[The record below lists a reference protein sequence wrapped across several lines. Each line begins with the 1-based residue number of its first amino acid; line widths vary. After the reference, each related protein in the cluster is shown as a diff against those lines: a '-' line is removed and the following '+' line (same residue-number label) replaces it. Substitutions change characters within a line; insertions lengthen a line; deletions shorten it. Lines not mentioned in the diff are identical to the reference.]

1 MRAQHL
7 KAKTVGAD
15 GACDSTAVVAST
27 FCVVGAGRSADE
39 GPDEGARIC
48 TNSEGEC
55 AAVEGIMMGAK
66 GGGGGKSSAFEGSTI
81 GTEGAGE
88 SASIVD
94 SKMGIA
100 NAGKGSAI
108 EGAAIG
114 AIGVGS
120 SVATE
125 GKFNSSFLRKDMRA
139 CSAKDLA

>member
-1 MRAQHL
+1 M
-7 KAKTVGAD
+7 G
-15 GACDSTAVVAST
+15 ST
-27 FCVVGAGRSADE
+27 FGAEDA
-39 GPDEGARIC
+39 
-48 TNSEGEC
+48 GEC
-55 AAVEGIMMGAK
+55 AAVEKLRMGAK
-66 GGGGGKSSAFEGSTI
+66 GGGGGKSTAFEGWTI

-100 NAGKGSAI
+100 NAVKGSAV

-114 AIGVGS
+114 AIGVEK

>member
-1 MRAQHL
+1 
-7 KAKTVGAD
+7 
-15 GACDSTAVVAST
+15 
-27 FCVVGAGRSADE
+27 VGAGRSADE

-55 AAVEGIMMGAK
+55 TAVEGIIMGAK

-94 SKMGIA
+94 SRMGVQ
-100 NAGKGSAI
+100 NADKRSAV
-108 EGAAIG
+108 EGATNG
-114 AIGVGS
+114 AVGMGS

-125 GKFNSSFLRKDMRA
+125 GKFNSSSLRKDMRA